1 MIFFGEL
8 LYTLTKNEESQI
20 SQRKVLGEVRVID
33 VLTEHYK
40 RKDRTKK
47 FEISEGKQKK
57 KQRVWD
63 KANGSQKRKKINEKK
78 NEKSILMRGERTER
92 KQCNKDHKN
101 IRNPP

>member
-8 LYTLTKNEESQI
+8 IYTLTKNEESQI

-57 KQRVWD
+57 NKESGT
-63 KANGSQKRKKINEKK
+63 KPTGAKSEKK
-78 NEKSILMRGERTER
+78 LMRKRT
-92 KQCNKDHKN
+92 KN
-101 IRNPP
+101 RY